1 MDRVNEISTV
11 ELEAFT
17 YNQRWG
23 VLPELTACLDDCG
36 GWVLERRPNS
46 ATAVEF
52 RIELRP
58 ESILDLYGSL
68 MGTGI
73 ELTCNAHATL
83 TDLCTCRRNAERLNT
98 VGETVVLRLVLH
110 FREQLTVPMLL
121 ATGSAAAC

>member
-1 MDRVNEISTV
+1 MNDAKQGPTV

-17 YNQRWG
+17 YDNRWG
-23 VLPELTACLDDCG
+23 VLPDLTASFNDCG
-36 GWVLERRPNS
+36 GWVLERRATS
-46 ATAVEF
+46 ATSMEF

-58 ESILDLYGSL
+58 ESILELYGSL

-83 TDLCTCRRNAERLNT
+83 TDLCTCRRNAAQLST
-98 VGETVVLRLVLH
+98 VGETLVLRLVLR

-121 ATGSAAAC
+121 ATGSAAA